1 MSIFVWVFIAIMF
14 ILLELILS
22 TFSLI
27 WLGIGAIIAGVLNYF
42 GFDIYFQFCAFVVV
56 SLVLILFSRKFALK
70 ITPEPSK
77 KTTSDRLVGEKGVIV
92 RKLNDG
98 EGIIKVLGEEWS
110 AFVPDDAD
118 VGDKVKVVSIKSIKL
133 VTEKV

>member
-1 MSIFVWVFIAIMF
+1 MEDMMSIFVWVFIAIMF

-77 KTTSDRLVGEKGVIV
+77 KGVIV